1 MNKSELIAKIAEK
14 AEMSKKD
21 AEKAINATLD
31 SIKELTAEKGA
42 VSLIGFGKFEKRH
55 RAKRH
60 GQNPQTKQPITIP
73 ASTTVGF
80 KVGASFKEAVK

>member
-1 MNKSELIAKIAEK
+1 MVATKKELIELVAEK
-14 AEMSKKD
+14 AEFTKKD

-55 RAKRH
+55 RAARQ
-60 GQNPQTKQPITIP
+60 GQNRK
-73 ASTTVGF
+73 TVF
-80 KVGASFKEAVK
+80 HFYHSFKKTLSGFFEEISLK